1 MEDKS
6 HSEVLSNGVLVF
18 FFIKKRRKR
27 KKQMGY
33 SVIFAPL
40 GLFGNIHFTIMN
52 CWCLFDPAVSMMR
65 ACLLKF
71 AFAMRYVVVLDVGTN
86 LEIHIQMSGFSL
98 ALTKSACD
106 FVVVLL
112 GSSLGVKGSSVNGW

>member
-1 MEDKS
+1 
-6 HSEVLSNGVLVF
+6 
-18 FFIKKRRKR
+18 
-27 KKQMGY
+27 
-33 SVIFAPL
+33 
-40 GLFGNIHFTIMN
+40 MN